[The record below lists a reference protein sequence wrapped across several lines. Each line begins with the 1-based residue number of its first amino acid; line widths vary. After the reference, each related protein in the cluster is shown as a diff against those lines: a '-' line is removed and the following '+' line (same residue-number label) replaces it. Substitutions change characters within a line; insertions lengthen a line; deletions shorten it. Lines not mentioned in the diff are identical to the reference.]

1 MVLAPDY
8 STFYAKFKYD
18 NQANKNTLIF
28 LCIQSGIITDISS
41 SVINYFNIDLPS
53 VKKGKVNIN
62 DYIPGVLAENSKY
75 MDPKGSL
82 LLHKYVYRDVEV
94 QIPFNC
100 QVSQVKFTNSQKDAD
115 EQDGDQSDFE
125 LIGYEIRLDKIEKAE
140 TMATNLMS
148 QKVPTAVA
156 GESKILKVEI
166 SKYSFDIKEK
176 LMMQD
181 SMQKYNTLLDTG
193 IDQFTRI

>member
-62 DYIPGVLAENSKY
+62 DYVHLDSEICRSEGRP
-75 MDPKGSL
+75 L
-82 LLHKYVYRDVEV
+82 LLLNAFYLLPPLQLHPAALRPNSSTAMKFASHKY
-94 QIPFNC
+94 F
-100 QVSQVKFTNSQKDAD
+100 SNSCT
-115 EQDGDQSDFE
+115 S
-125 LIGYEIRLDKIEKAE
+125 
-140 TMATNLMS
+140 
-148 QKVPTAVA
+148 
-156 GESKILKVEI
+156 
-166 SKYSFDIKEK
+166 
-176 LMMQD
+176 
-181 SMQKYNTLLDTG
+181 
-193 IDQFTRI
+193 